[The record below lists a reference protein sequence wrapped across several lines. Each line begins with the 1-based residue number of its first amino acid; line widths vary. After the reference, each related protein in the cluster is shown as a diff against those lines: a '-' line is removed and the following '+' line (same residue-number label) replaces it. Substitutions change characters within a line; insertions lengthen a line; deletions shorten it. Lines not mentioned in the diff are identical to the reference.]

1 MPLLPET
8 ALPGGFSPVINHV
21 ISEIAD
27 CTQRQKT
34 EVPTAPFPAVPAH
47 WDTFAMALIKMD
59 SLARTFSPL
68 AIPPPTC

>member
-8 ALPGGFSPVINHV
+8 ALPGGFSLVINHF
-21 ISEIAD
+21 ISEMTD

-34 EVPTAPFPAVPAH
+34 EVPTAPFPA
-47 WDTFAMALIKMD
+47 WDPSAMALIKMD